1 MHSVNQSARL
11 LITLQGKLPELTV
24 NRAANRHII
33 RLMLKESGQQLKVN
47 VLGFSW
53 QKYRCYFLIDA
64 SSEQLEYW
72 CTRVRQ
78 WLMDYHWRQKGMQN
92 GFSNTLEVSAI
103 QLKRLRWQL
112 DATRYLHR
120 HECWPGSSSRD
131 CYLNRQNDLLVDSKL
146 LGCFAE
152 QRQDAITAYKAY
164 LREAC
169 RFDFERLIGE
179 CRNSH
184 ARLYVPAKLPCIGR
198 FKGILSSWFGSFQV
212 PSLLQA

>member
-53 QKYRCYFLIDA
+53 QKYRCDFLIDVH
-64 SSEQLEYW
+64 SEALDLW
-72 CTRVRQ
+72 CNRVRQ
-78 WLMDYHWRQKGMQN
+78 WLMDYHWRQKGLPN
-92 GFSNTLEVSAI
+92 ALEVSAI

-112 DATRYLHR
+112 DATRFMHR
-120 HECWPGSSSRD
+120 HESWPGSSSRD
-131 CYLNRQNDLLVDSKL
+131 CYLNRHNDLLIDSKL

-152 QRQDAITAYKAY
+152 QRAHAVTAYKAY
-164 LREAC
+164 LREPC

-179 CRNSH
+179 CRSKN
-184 ARLYVPAKLPCIGR
+184 ARLIVPPRLPGMSR